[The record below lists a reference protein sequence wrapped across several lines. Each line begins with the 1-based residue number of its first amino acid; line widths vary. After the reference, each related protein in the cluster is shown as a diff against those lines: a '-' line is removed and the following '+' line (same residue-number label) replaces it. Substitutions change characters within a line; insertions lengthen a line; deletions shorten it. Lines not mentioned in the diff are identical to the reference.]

1 MDLLSAMGLA
11 KQAMGPQTYKMSSVD
26 RQGFPI
32 DLGRPFVQLRDGGV
46 GTEYQATDVMPDGT
60 WVNYPTIWN
69 GKERSGDDAHR
80 RMLAARKAGQI
91 FPSFGNLADAE
102 AAAADRS
109 RYIGELRNMGGSAI
123 LRALL
128 GQ

>member
-1 MDLLSAMGLA
+1 MDLLTAMGLA
-11 KQAMGPQTYKMSSVD
+11 KQAMGPQTYQMTSVD

-32 DLGRPFVQLRDGGV
+32 DLGRPFVPLRGGGI

-69 GKERSGDDAHR
+69 GKQRSDDDAFR
-80 RMLAARKAGQI
+80 RMMAARKSGQI
-91 FPSFGNLADAE
+91 FPSFKNQAEAE

-109 RYIGELRNMGGSAI
+109 HYIGQLRNMGDSVI

-128 GQ
+128 GE